1 MKKIISVVFALATA
15 FAISP
20 AANAGT
26 LSFDLSNS
34 DVKIMGTITTGA
46 SAGNGMYDI
55 TSITGTF
62 TDSKL
67 GISNEA
73 IGSLVPGYGT
83 STGGV
88 LTSADGSWWYSN
100 LVYENGTSLFDTWG
114 GPLFNLGS
122 DEVNIWSVGN
132 GVYEVG
138 VSVTGSYGDYQ
149 DFQYVTAATPEPS
162 TLLMLGSGLLLL
174 AGLAFRKSN
183 RGAAA
188 FSASTFAA

>member
-15 FAISP
+15 FAIAP
-20 AANAGT
+20 VANAGT
-26 LSFDLSNS
+26 LSIDLGNR
-34 DVKIMGTITTGA
+34 DVKIIGTITLGG

-55 TSITGTF
+55 TSLTGTF
-62 TDSKL
+62 TDTKL
-67 GISNEA
+67 GIDDAS
-73 IGSLVPGYGT
+73 IGTLVPGYGT

-88 LTSADGSWWYSN
+88 QTSADGSWWYSN
-100 LVYENGTSLFDTWG
+100 LAYNPGATLFDTWG

-138 VSVTGSYGDYQ
+138 VSVTGDYGDYR
-149 DFQYVTAATPEPS
+149 DFQYVTVTPEPS
-162 TLLMLGSGLLLL
+162 TWLMFGTGLLLL

>member
-15 FAISP
+15 LAVSP

-26 LSFDLSNS
+26 LSVDLANS
-34 DVKIMGTITTGA
+34 DVKIIGTITLGA

-67 GISNEA
+67 GIDDAA
-73 IGSLVPGYGT
+73 IGSLVSGYGT

-100 LVYENGTSLFDTWG
+100 LAYDPGTTRFDTWG
-114 GPLFNLGS
+114 GPLFNLGP
-122 DEVNIWSVGN
+122 DDVNIWSVGN

-138 VSVTGSYGDYQ
+138 VSVTGDYGDYR
-149 DFQYVTAATPEPS
+149 DFEYVTVTPEPS
-162 TLLMLGSGLLLL
+162 TWLMFGTGLLLL
-174 AGLAFRKSN
+174 AGLAFRRSN
-183 RGAAA
+183 RGAA
-188 FSASTFAA
+188 TFLPAVHAA